1 MVRTKKQV
9 IDSIAIKNIIKDNF
23 QDVVPTATTVS
34 DFYSTN
40 IPASPLPTLKLYDTN
55 YSHPHWL
62 PPPTPVLE
70 SETLHFEPPYVMNNF
85 WPPLPSDSK
94 KLSINSGKKL
104 ESMFSNLSRQ
114 EIQEMMLDCNSN
126 EDEAILR
133 LITRTDY
140 LEDIRH
146 RIRIDS
152 KIIPSISKPLA
163 AQPILKELQKISPLL
178 AQQKTAPKPILLPS
192 PPIVQKPTVNKPLL
206 SLPVNEPRQTKPVQ
220 LVSPIKEEV
229 FQKIPA
235 AAPDTDKT
243 TAYLHKTHKKHHRSS
258 SGGGMH
264 STGRLTLDDALQQ
277 IKDSKSNEEMDGYAG
292 WSAARLR
299 AFKMIEKNPN
309 SYYYRFNAPGEQQKK
324 GKWTDEENAL
334 FLSRLNQVGAN
345 SQWGIFSIA
354 IPGRVGYQCS
364 NYYRFMIE
372 SGQLHDPNY
381 VLDEKG
387 KARYLFDKKTEDGAV
402 EKIFRK
408 HSKHGSMSLEEAV
421 SVAAPS
427 KKRKPTK
434 SNNRK
439 CDSDDDDDPTF
450 KIKKSLSGPSK
461 KKCLPPK
468 DIKSKKKYPLILP
481 AGVRL
486 TRQMAQYQEHSSDEN

>member
-1 MVRTKKQV
+1 
-9 IDSIAIKNIIKDNF
+9 
-23 QDVVPTATTVS
+23 
-34 DFYSTN
+34 
-40 IPASPLPTLKLYDTN
+40 
-55 YSHPHWL
+55 
-62 PPPTPVLE
+62 
-70 SETLHFEPPYVMNNF
+70 MNNF
-85 WPPLPSDSK
+85 WPPLPSDNK
-94 KLSINSGKKL
+94 KLSTNSGKKL

-114 EIQEMMLDCNSN
+114 EIQEMMIDCNGN

-140 LEDIRH
+140 LENIRH
-146 RIRIDS
+146 RIRINN
-152 KIIPSISKPLA
+152 KTVPCKTLTVPPLPLA
-163 AQPILKELQKISPLL
+163 AQPILKEIQKISPLL
-178 AQQKTAPKPILLPS
+178 THQKTAPKPILLPS
-192 PPIVQKPTVNKPLL
+192 PPPPPIIQKSMANKPLL
-206 SLPVNEPRQTKPVQ
+206 PLPVNESRQTKPVQ
-220 LVSPIKEEV
+220 LVSPNKEKALV
-229 FQKIPA
+229 VVKKIPA
-235 AAPDTDKT
+235 ATAPDTDKT
-243 TAYLHKTHKKHHRSS
+243 TTHLHKTHKKHHRSS
-258 SGGGMH
+258 FSGGGGGGMH

-324 GKWTDEENAL
+324 GKWTDDENAL
-334 FLSRLNQVGAN
+334 FLSRLKQVGAN

-408 HSKHGSMSLEEAV
+408 HSKHGSMSLEEAG
-421 SVAAPS
+421 SGAAAAAPS
-427 KKRKPTK
+427 KKRKQAK
-434 SNNRK
+434 SSSRK
-439 CDSDDDDDPTF
+439 DDSDDDDDPTF
-450 KIKKSLSGPSK
+450 KIKKSLSGAPK

-468 DIKSKKKYPLILP
+468 DITCKKQYPLILP
-481 AGVRL
+481 VGVRV
-486 TRQMAQYQEHSSDEN
+486 TRQRAQQHEQSNDEN